1 MTNVM
6 RIADARHFCGARDKG
21 IIRDV
26 KGILG
31 CQSIEEMHSIFK
43 QRTGDAAREANMIH
57 IENHCHE
64 TNSWTVL

>member
-21 IIRDV
+21 IIIDV

-31 CQSIEEMHSIFK
+31 LPVH
-43 QRTGDAAREANMIH
+43 
-57 IENHCHE
+57 
-64 TNSWTVL
+64 